1 MPSIS
6 SIFLGLIE
14 GLTEFLPIS
23 SSGHLILVSEYINYS
38 SPGIVFETSVHLAT
52 TAVVVVYFRKTIW
65 NLLFGIKR
73 DKAARLYCLKIL
85 LAFFATAAI
94 GYFLLQV
101 GVMQVL
107 RTSIFSGSMLIITSF
122 VLVSARWVKTARLQV
137 DEWDISWES
146 ALLMGLAQGVSI
158 LPGISRSGLTIVTG
172 LWSGAS
178 KQSVAEFSF
187 LLSVPTM
194 LAAAGVG
201 ILMSPPMSHE
211 DVGDVIAGSITAFI
225 FGYIAIQWFIRW
237 LQNDHIWKFSLY
249 CLLVGTCSTA
259 AWIWL

>member
-1 MPSIS
+1 MLSIS
-6 SIFLGLIE
+6 SLFLGLIQ

-23 SSGHLILVSEYINYS
+23 SSGHLVLVSEYINYS

-52 TAVVVVYFRKTIW
+52 TAVVVVYFRKTIS
-65 NLLFGIKR
+65 NLLFGIKK
-73 DKAARLYCLKIL
+73 DNAARLYCLKIL
-85 LAFFATAAI
+85 LAFSATAAI
-94 GYFLLQV
+94 GYFLLQI
-101 GVMQVL
+101 GVMHVL
-107 RTSIFSGSMLIITSF
+107 HTSIFSGSMLIITSF
-122 VLVSARWVKTARLQV
+122 VLVSARWVKTAQLHV
-137 DEWDISWES
+137 YEWDMSWKV
-146 ALLMGLAQGVSI
+146 ALLMGLAQGISI

-194 LAAAGVG
+194 LAASAVG

-211 DVGDVIAGSITAFI
+211 DIGDVIAGSITAFI

-237 LQNDHIWKFSLY
+237 LQNDHLWKFSLY